1 MVRARVQQG
10 LNKLNSVPARGTL
23 LEQLPTEL
31 PKIIELVRSAHKPGT
46 LPAEAAGGAAT
57 PGGGGGGGVVMVE
70 HAEPEA
76 EALEDTTGAAVAAL
90 EAERRQLAAQRAAM
104 VAQQEEVAAMLARQA
119 DQEAVIAARL
129 AVQEEAGPSCAEPD
143 PAVLMPPPPPR
154 QPKPAAAPA
163 PSNDPDLE
171 ARQFAGLVLRM
182 AMMQHRAR
190 EREFARSE
198 KRVAAA
204 DKIHD
209 AMQAKIDR
217 LQRKKTSDA
226 AKELMLLL
234 KAEQYIN
241 KELML
246 HAQAM
251 YAASSAENTMLKCQI
266 KVKDLHIQHLLRRL
280 RNGQK

>member
-1 MVRARVQQG
+1 MGRPRGVGMPRA
-10 LNKLNSVPARGTL
+10 KKKKA
-23 LEQLPTEL
+23 
-31 PKIIELVRSAHKPGT
+31 
-46 LPAEAAGGAAT
+46 
-57 PGGGGGGGVVMVE
+57 
-70 HAEPEA
+70 
-76 EALEDTTGAAVAAL
+76 
-90 EAERRQLAAQRAAM
+90 
-104 VAQQEEVAAMLARQA
+104 
-119 DQEAVIAARL
+119 
-129 AVQEEAGPSCAEPD
+129 AVQEEARPSCAEPD

-251 YAASSAENTMLKCQI
+251 YAASSAESTMLKCQI
-266 KVKDLHIQHLLRRL
+266 KVKDLKIQRLLRRQ
-280 RNGQK
+280 RRGRK

>member
-1 MVRARVQQG
+1 MLQC
-10 LNKLNSVPARGTL
+10 
-23 LEQLPTEL
+23 TEG
-31 PKIIELVRSAHKPGT
+31 VRSGCSCRLTVRRAPQVSMGR
-46 LPAEAAGGAAT
+46 PR
-57 PGGGGGGGVVMVE
+57 GVGM
-70 HAEPEA
+70 P
-76 EALEDTTGAAVAAL
+76 
-90 EAERRQLAAQRAAM
+90 RAKKKK
-104 VAQQEEVAAMLARQA
+104 
-119 DQEAVIAARL
+119 L
-129 AVQEEAGPSCAEPD
+129 AVQEEAGPSGAEPD

-154 QPKPAAAPA
+154 PPKPAAAQA

-182 AMMQHRAR
+182 ARKQHGAR

-204 DKIHD
+204 EKIHD

-217 LQRKKTSDA
+217 LQRKKTPDA

-251 YAASSAENTMLKCQI
+251 YAASSAESTMLKCQM
-266 KVKDLHIQHLLRRL
+266 KVKDLQIQHLKRRL
-280 RNGQK
+280 RKGRK

>member
-1 MVRARVQQG
+1 MKIGRSGRFGPPFAVRLLLCRLCSRPNHAHD
-10 LNKLNSVPARGTL
+10 A
-23 LEQLPTEL
+23 LEQALLQCTEG
-31 PKIIELVRSAHKPGT
+31 VRSGCSCRLTVRRAPQVSMGR
-46 LPAEAAGGAAT
+46 PR
-57 PGGGGGGGVVMVE
+57 GVGM
-70 HAEPEA
+70 P
-76 EALEDTTGAAVAAL
+76 
-90 EAERRQLAAQRAAM
+90 RAKKKKA
-104 VAQQEEVAAMLARQA
+104 
-119 DQEAVIAARL
+119 

-251 YAASSAENTMLKCQI
+251 YAASSAESTMLKCQI
-266 KVKDLHIQHLLRRL
+266 KVKDLKIQRHLRRL
-280 RNGQK
+280 RNGRK